1 MATSV
6 SFVLRT
12 KETER
17 TERFHAI
24 GNVTEIPFDTP
35 CLIVLPG
42 NGAKTDSASNA
53 EAKYLREDII
63 NPLFVERMGVDV
75 PVYAAV
81 YHFDKDNDKDGMKQ
95 VRARN
100 TELTPQRLY
109 EIDTAHNITF
119 FDDKT
124 TEKQLEAMMRFIMIS
139 KRRFVTK
146 PVVVDVVAHDK
157 FLKTARRILAKFKSE
172 GIEVADDAL
181 EQITISHLD
190 DGQVNSLFDTVIRP
204 RIMDKN
210 GVRLDLETAM
220 LRMRNVTF
228 YAHCY
233 GAYLAKKVQAKTA
246 QEMEKLGYSNDEI
259 QMFLNQMLIVAHAPS
274 CELTKQT
281 EHFISF
287 ASVADNMIDLP
298 RNAIVDYLREKIR
311 QDDVFSLK
319 NDLTHVEHEWMGKY
333 LDSLAGVRVVFL
345 DKRYGN
351 LFLIPRGYDYYTEKL
366 SGGHGWA
373 LEEHSFLRHR
383 NGGKTEVEG
392 AQPQNLEGD
401 TLNYLEG
408 LVLING
414 IRHSQTLAEINAYIP
429 LPDVSKLAFE
439 PRANPKIFENMKSNG
454 NKIVAEALKYAV
466 EKLEKR
472 TQTNNVHETGMKR

>member
-1 MATSV
+1 MDSSV

-12 KETER
+12 KETE
-17 TERFHAI
+17 ENEKFHAI
-24 GNVTEIPFDTP
+24 SNVTEIPVDTP

-42 NGAKTDSASNA
+42 NGAKTDAASNA
-53 EAKYLREDII
+53 EAKFLRQDII
-63 NPLFVERMGVDV
+63 NPIFVEKMGVDV

-95 VRARN
+95 VMARN

-109 EIDTAHNITF
+109 DTDTAHNITF

-124 TEKQLEAMMRFIMIS
+124 TEKQLESVMRFRMIS

-146 PVVVDVVAHDK
+146 PVVIDVVAHDK

-181 EQITISHLD
+181 EQINISHLD

-204 RIMDKN
+204 RITDKN
-210 GVRLDLETAM
+210 GMRLDLETAM

-228 YAHCY
+228 FAHCY
-233 GAYLAKKVQAKTA
+233 GAYLAKRVQAKTA
-246 QEMEKLGYSNDEI
+246 QEMKQIGYDNDEI

-287 ASVADNMIDLP
+287 ASVADNFIDLP
-298 RNAIVDYLREKIR
+298 RNAIVDYLREKMR

-319 NDLTHVEHEWMGKY
+319 NDLAHVEHEWMEKY

-383 NGGKTEVEG
+383 NGGVDFV
-392 AQPQNLEGD
+392 ADNQPQNDEGD

-429 LPDVSKLAFE
+429 LPNVSKLAFE
-439 PRANPKIFENMKSNG
+439 PRANPKIFENMKANG
-454 NKIVAEALKYAV
+454 NKIVAEALKYAAQ
-466 EKLEKR
+466 KLLKKTSTGIQHTEIKR
-472 TQTNNVHETGMKR
+472 